1 MHQEEGG
8 RRKQKENRNK
18 KEMIHCRSNE
28 RREKREKRRSNQ
40 KKQNNHLFT
49 RKSNSSFIFSTLK
62 YTSAFLLPF
71 GFGVD
76 EFLYFIFYVFFNKTK
91 ITKILTRKSDSI
103 FCRPKIFYFL
113 SFFVFRLEKHA
124 VACSGEGDEGSRGQ
138 GGKGKRLFFA
148 SFKQLFFCFLCVCK
162 KKRKRVDLDEVR
174 DRFKDYTRREEGRI
188 VVWIAQNIIPP
199 LCDQVFLCFLSVFFF
214 FFWSFLSSFPPL
226 FFWFLISFPF
236 VCVSFVCVCLLFVCL
251 LFATLNP
258 CLSHLFSSCLFFLS
272 WVS

>member
-40 KKQNNHLFT
+40 KKQNDHLFT

-113 SFFVFRLEKHA
+113 YFFVFRLEKHA
-124 VACSGEGDEGSRGQ
+124 VACSGGMKGVAVRGA
-138 GGKGKRLFFA
+138 KGKDFFLLLSNN
-148 SFKQLFFCFLCVCK
+148 SFF
-162 KKRKRVDLDEVR
+162 
-174 DRFKDYTRREEGRI
+174 
-188 VVWIAQNIIPP
+188 
-199 LCDQVFLCFLSVFFF
+199 VF
-214 FFWSFLSSFPPL
+214 
-226 FFWFLISFPF
+226 F
-236 VCVSFVCVCLLFVCL
+236 VCVKKREKELILMR
-251 LFATLNP
+251 
-258 CLSHLFSSCLFFLS
+258 
-272 WVS
+272 